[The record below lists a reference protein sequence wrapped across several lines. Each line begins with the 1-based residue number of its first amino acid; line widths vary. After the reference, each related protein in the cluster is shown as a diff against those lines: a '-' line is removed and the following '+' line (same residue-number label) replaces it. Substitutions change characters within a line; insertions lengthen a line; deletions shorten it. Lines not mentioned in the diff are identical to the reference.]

1 MVQLT
6 TIYTRTGDEGRTRL
20 GDMSEAD
27 KHDPRVEAYGT
38 VDEANAAIGLAVAAL
53 TPGDP
58 LHAELTRIQNDLFD
72 LGADLCVPES
82 EEPRSWTPLRMK
94 PEQTVR
100 LEGVIDGFNARLNA
114 LDSFILPGGS
124 EASAR
129 LHLARTITRRAERC
143 VTALMAAGGI
153 VSPAVITYLN
163 RLSDLLFVAA
173 RIAND
178 EGRADVKWVPGRAD
192 RA

>member
-1 MVQLT
+1 MVQLNR
-6 TIYTRTGDEGRTRL
+6 IYTRTGDQGRTRL
-20 GDMSEAD
+20 GDMTETD

-53 TPGDP
+53 DRGDL

-82 EEPRSWTPLRMK
+82 GEPRSWTPLRMK

-143 VTALMAAGGI
+143 VTALMAAGGT

-178 EGRADVKWVPGRAD
+178 EGRADVKWVPGKAP
-192 RA
+192 